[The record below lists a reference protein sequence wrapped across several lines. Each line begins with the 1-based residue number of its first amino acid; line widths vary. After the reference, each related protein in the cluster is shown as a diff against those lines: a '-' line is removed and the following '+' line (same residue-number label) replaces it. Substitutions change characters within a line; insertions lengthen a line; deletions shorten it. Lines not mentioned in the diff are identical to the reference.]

1 MSDGEKPV
9 VLAVDD
15 NQDLLDTYEIWL
27 GDDYDLQTAASGD
40 EALAMLDEDVTVL
53 LLDRLMPGLS
63 GDDVLTRIA
72 EQDLTCQVAM
82 ATAVEP
88 DEDIAE
94 MPIDAYVPKALD
106 HDTVTETVERLVRR
120 AAYDETL
127 REHYAV
133 AEKLATLEERKAEQ
147 ELADSEAYRELKTR
161 FETLE
166 RRLAERSED
175 AGLSIEDLVVTA
187 SADASPNP
195 RVGGADDQGDSA

>member
-1 MSDGEKPV
+1 MSDGGAPV

-15 NQDLLDTYEIWL
+15 NHDLLDTYEIWL
-27 GDDYDLQTAASGD
+27 GDDYDLRTAASG
-40 EALAMLDEDVTVL
+40 EAALAMLDEEVTVV
-53 LLDRLMPGLS
+53 LLDRLMPELS
-63 GDDVLTRIA
+63 GDDVLARIR
-72 EQDLTCQVAM
+72 ERDLTCQVAM

-106 HDTVTETVERLVRR
+106 RDTVTETVDRLVRR

-133 AEKLATLEERKAEQ
+133 AEKLATLEERKTGA
-147 ELADSEAYRELKTR
+147 ELADSEAYHDLEAR

-166 RRLAERSED
+166 RRLAERSD
-175 AGLSIEDLVVTA
+175 AAGLSVEDLVVTA
-187 SADASPNP
+187 SADDPPDP
-195 RVGGADDQGDSA
+195 RDSGADGRGDSA